1 MDVENL
7 ENSRKGEWWG
17 AVWTNFC
24 PIAQC
29 VFCFYGFGQNPWQN
43 ILKQEKIYEDSW
55 FQSVSLSWWELY
67 GRAYTMKP
75 TSLYT
80 METRK
85 QIKEIQEIATAK
97 VVHKTNEVKRWKDK
111 QEMIHIY
118 MRIYAAIKRSE
129 ILMHVTMYM
138 NFSCRGRKAKHE
150 RSNIIWL
157 YFYIFLVLFLW

>member
-1 MDVENL
+1 
-7 ENSRKGEWWG
+7 
-17 AVWTNFC
+17 
-24 PIAQC
+24 
-29 VFCFYGFGQNPWQN
+29 
-43 ILKQEKIYEDSW
+43 
-55 FQSVSLSWWELY
+55 
-67 GRAYTMKP
+67 MKP

-150 RSNIIWL
+150 RSNII
-157 YFYIFLVLFLW
+157 